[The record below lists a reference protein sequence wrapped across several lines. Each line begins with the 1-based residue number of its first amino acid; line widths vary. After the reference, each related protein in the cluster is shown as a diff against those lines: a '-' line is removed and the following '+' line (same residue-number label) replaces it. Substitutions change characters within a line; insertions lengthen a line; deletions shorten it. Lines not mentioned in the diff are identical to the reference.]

1 MCIWGFFICIL
12 GFLVVVVFGLYV
24 ITRERIGHQSE
35 STLKRKSS
43 SSPAPD
49 LHVTLG
55 NQVSF
60 LRIKLEEI
68 KKIVVKVKWASSQK
82 IKAQYLLKMKQYG
95 RSITWCKELTHW
107 KRPWIWERLRV
118 KGERGGRRW
127 DGWMASPTQWIWV
140 WASSGRWW
148 RPGKPGGL
156 PSVGSQ
162 RVGHDWATEQQLC
175 LRESEYRPGF
185 PSSLR

>member
-24 ITRERIGHQSE
+24 ITRERLGHQSE
-35 STLKRKSS
+35 STLKRKS

-68 KKIVVKVKWASSQK
+68 KKIVVKVK
-82 IKAQYLLKMKQYG
+82 
-95 RSITWCKELTHW
+95 
-107 KRPWIWERLRV
+107 
-118 KGERGGRRW
+118 
-127 DGWMASPTQWIWV
+127 
-140 WASSGRWW
+140 
-148 RPGKPGGL
+148 
-156 PSVGSQ
+156 
-162 RVGHDWATEQQLC
+162 
-175 LRESEYRPGF
+175 
-185 PSSLR
+185 